1 MIAYLVRR
9 LLQAVVVMLAV
20 SLVSFFMFQHIGDP
34 IENLLGQD
42 ATTADRAALV
52 AQLGLDRPAII
63 QYFDF
68 LKRTLSGE
76 FGVSYRLS
84 QPVSTLIAQ
93 HLPATLEL
101 VAIAAVMSLSA
112 GLFLGVYSAIQ
123 RDSLLTRGIMTG
135 SLVGISLPTF
145 LKGIALIYLFSVVLG
160 WLPAFGRG
168 DVVPVGTFWTTGLL
182 TASGWKSVLMPA
194 LTLSL
199 FQTTLIMRL
208 VRAEMLGVLRT
219 DFIKAARARGI
230 PTRSVYFGH
239 ALRNTL
245 IPVITVV
252 GLQLGSLIA
261 FAMVTETVFQ
271 WPGVGL
277 LFIESVQFVDVPVMA
292 AYLMLIA
299 CLFVFIN
306 LIVDLLYLAVD
317 PRMRVMTDRSH

>member
-1 MIAYLVRR
+1 MIAYIVRR

-42 ATTADRAALV
+42 ATSVDRQILV
-52 AQLGLDRPAII
+52 ERLGLDRPVLI
-63 QYFDF
+63 QYLDF
-68 LKRTLSGE
+68 LRRSVVGE
-76 FGVSYRLS
+76 FGISYRLS

-101 VAIAAVMSLSA
+101 VAIAALISLSV
-112 GLFLGVYSAIQ
+112 GMVLGVYAAIN
-123 RDSLLTRGIMTG
+123 RDSVFSRSIMTG

-145 LKGIALIYLFSVVLG
+145 LKGIGLIYLFSVVLG

-168 DVVPVGTFWTTGLL
+168 DVIQTAGFWSTGLA
-182 TASGWKSVLMPA
+182 TASGWKSIIMPA

-208 VRAEMLGVLRT
+208 VRAEMLGILRT

-230 PTRSVYFGH
+230 PLRSIYFGH

-317 PRMRVMTDRSH
+317 PRMRVSADRSH